1 MSDID
6 GTLVRD
12 DKSLPEANRDAI
24 LGLAAAGV
32 TTTLIS
38 SRPPSGMLALAATL
52 RLAGPMAA
60 FNGGTLFDTDGM
72 IRFAHRLEAADA
84 AAMLR
89 LLDRPGVTPW
99 VYADGAWFVA
109 GLDNPHLA
117 RERLAAAIEPVI
129 RTDFA
134 GLDGRIDKIVG
145 VSDDH
150 ELLRRLEERAKI
162 DDRRARDD
170 RALPALLSR
179 YHAPPRQQGRR
190 DRRAGAGVRGRA
202 DAGRGARRHGER
214 SSDVRPRRAVGG
226 DGTGARLRAGGG
238 ERHGHDQRGGRSG
251 RSHRPFRSPE
261 NPPSMSPPL
270 LVAPSLLAADFT
282 RLGEEVRAV
291 EAAGA
296 DWIHL
301 DIMDG
306 RFVPDISFGPGVVE
320 AVRRV
325 TRKPLNVHLMV
336 VEPERSLERYARAGA
351 DHLLVQAEPGST
363 IHLHRVL
370 SRVRE
375 LGCRPGVVIDPA
387 TPILWIDPVL
397 HLVDIILVM
406 TVNPGFGGQAF
417 LPETLPKIAALRARC
432 ARARPHSAY
441 RGGWRTE

>member
-1 MSDID
+1 MIGARATIARSQPYYLDITHRLANKGD
-6 GTLVRD
+6 GI
-12 DKSLPEANRDAI
+12 A
-24 LGLAAAGV
+24 
-32 TTTLIS
+32 
-38 SRPPSGMLALAATL
+38 ALAQAFGVE
-52 RLAGPMAA
+52 LAQVAALGDMANDLPM
-60 FNGGTLFDTDGM
+60 
-72 IRFAHRLEAADA
+72 FAR
-84 AAMLR
+84 
-89 LLDRPGVTPW
+89 
-99 VYADGAWFVA
+99 A
-109 GLDNPHLA
+109 GLSVAMGQAPA
-117 RERLAAAIEPVI
+117 S
-129 RTDFA
+129 RT
-134 GLDGRIDKIVG
+134 GGR
-145 VSDDH
+145 
-150 ELLRRLEERAKI
+150 
-162 DDRRARDD
+162 
-170 RALPALLSR
+170 
-179 YHAPPRQQGRR
+179 
-190 DRRAGAGVRGRA
+190 
-202 DAGRGARRHGER
+202 
-214 SSDVRPRRAVGG
+214 
-226 DGTGARLRAGGG
+226 
-238 ERHGHDQRGGRSG
+238 ERHGHDQRGGRRG
-251 RSHRPFRSPE
+251 RSHRAFRSPE
-261 NPPSMSPPL
+261 NFPAMSPPL

-406 TVNPGFGGQAF
+406 TVNPGFGGQDF

-432 ARARPHSAY
+432 GELGLIRISKRMAGRMARPSERRSRPARTSSLPEPPYSARPTMQRRSPAFVRRPRRSRSSRLDMVQPMMIRISWLLPSSGRSSLSGRSVISHPVDPRRY
-441 RGGWRTE
+441 DAPCDTVGIVDADVELRRTAAERDLEARPGLGMQGSRWSAAPRQAQAQDLFDSGAMHPSGRAGVPGPAAAPDMIAAPQ